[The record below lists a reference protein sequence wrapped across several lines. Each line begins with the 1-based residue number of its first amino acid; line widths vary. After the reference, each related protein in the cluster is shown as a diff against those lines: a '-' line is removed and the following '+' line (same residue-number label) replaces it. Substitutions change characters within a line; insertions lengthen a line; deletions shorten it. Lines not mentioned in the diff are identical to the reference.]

1 MMHAAARFKAA
12 SRRSRGIIAAG
23 GKRWSQASL
32 DERHLCDAAVSGTAC
47 RCEIEIGRPD
57 LPQGAEHR
65 PGHAWQMSYLLE
77 FDKTAVV
84 ECVLDR
90 WL

>member
-1 MMHAAARFKAA
+1 
-12 SRRSRGIIAAG
+12 
-23 GKRWSQASL
+23 
-32 DERHLCDAAVSGTAC
+32 VSGTAC

-90 WL
+90 CL